1 MKEVTLLEFVYV
13 RFNDLQ
19 LTVVRGSFFLTF
31 CRKFSEKIFFYRPV
45 NNDKPN
51 FVSFLV
57 FFGAAASVIAKSIVV
72 QDSTVD
78 ERTE

>member
-19 LTVVRGSFFLTF
+19 LTVVLGSFFLRF
-31 CRKFSEKIFFYRPV
+31 CCKFSEKIFFYRPV

-51 FVSFLV
+51 VVSFLIL
-57 FFGAAASVIAKSIVV
+57 FGAAASVIAKSLFRIL
-72 QDSTVD
+72 Q
-78 ERTE
+78 